1 MEKRIEQVPQ
11 TTMDAFI
18 AHHWPGN
25 VRELQ
30 NLVERAVIRADN
42 GVLPNPLSTQQAN
55 TMSSISSSGTLREHE
70 VALILRTLRAA
81 GGMIGGPQGAA
92 VRLGLKRTTLISKM
106 RRLGIYQPG
115 RQAVIDQINEREESE
130 PLVKREADDESSGS
144 TDALALG

>member
-1 MEKRIEQVPQ
+1 MEKRIEQVPR

-55 TMSSISSSGTLREHE
+55 TISSVSSSGTLREHE
-70 VALILRTLRAA
+70 VDLILRTLRAA

-92 VRLGLKRTTLISKM
+92 ARLGVKRTTLISRMK
-106 RRLGIYQPG
+106 RFGIYQSG
-115 RQAVIDQINEREESE
+115 REEVIDQINQSE
-130 PLVKREADDESSGS
+130 PLVKREAEDECSGS
-144 TDALALG
+144 TDAFALR